1 MSTITTVIASNV
13 AALRTGRGI
22 IAELGDEHY
31 NFVCSP
37 YTTSSIGSHFRH
49 IIDHYECLFAGLT
62 NCHIDY
68 DQRARDPLVEQHT
81 QHALQ
86 QLDAIVDAVQALHSA
101 VNLDPNLKL
110 SVSLCTA
117 MDRTRETAFESTLL
131 RELVFLHG
139 HTTHHF
145 SLVAMLMRLIDLPVD
160 DTLGIAPST
169 LAYQD
174 QSQCVQQ

>member
-1 MSTITTVIASNV
+1 MSPITTVIASNV

-22 IAELGDEHY
+22 VAELGDQHY
-31 NFVCSP
+31 NFICSP
-37 YTTSSIGSHFRH
+37 FTASSIGSHFRH
-49 IIDHYECLFAGLT
+49 IIDHYECLFAGLDRGYV
-62 NCHIDY
+62 DY
-68 DQRARDPLVEQHT
+68 DGRARNPLVEQHT
-81 QHALQ
+81 EHALQ
-86 QLDAIVDAVQALHSA
+86 QLDTTVDALHALQSS
-101 VNLDPNLKL
+101 VESTPNLKL

-117 MDRTRETAFESTLL
+117 VNAACEAPFESTLH

-160 DTLGIAPST
+160 DTLGVAPST

-174 QSQCVQQ
+174 RSRCVR

>member
-1 MSTITTVIASNV
+1 MSPITTVIASNV
-13 AALRTGRGI
+13 AALHTGRGI
-22 IAELGDEHY
+22 ISELGDEHY

-37 YTTSSIGSHFRH
+37 YTSSSIGSHFRH
-49 IIDHYECLFAGLT
+49 IIDHYECLFVGLE
-62 NCHIDY
+62 HGYIDY
-68 DQRARDPLVEQHT
+68 DQRARNPLVEQHT

-86 QLDAIVDAVQALHSA
+86 QLDATVDAVQALDSA
-101 VNLDPNLKL
+101 VNLEPNLKL
-110 SVSLCTA
+110 SVNLCTTIEGA
-117 MDRTRETAFESTLL
+117 RETAFESTLH

-174 QSQCVQQ
+174 QSRCVQ